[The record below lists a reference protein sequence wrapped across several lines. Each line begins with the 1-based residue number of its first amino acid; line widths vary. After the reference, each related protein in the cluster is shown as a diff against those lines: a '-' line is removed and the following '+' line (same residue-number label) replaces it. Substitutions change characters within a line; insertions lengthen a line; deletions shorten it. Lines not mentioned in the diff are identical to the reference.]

1 MQPERWMSID
11 PKEFPKVLTLY
22 LALSQYP
29 ILAPRVRELMR
40 QEIFERGVISPKD
53 FEAEVR
59 EKAIQSQLRE
69 GLTDPFAQEHPDV
82 WQQRVSIIRD
92 SLTDFY
98 FAYNLPYKD
107 FEQLL
112 KDTLAGRMS
121 AQEVVLSLHPEL
133 APWDMLFAQGEAYEA
148 LPADE
153 RVRVEH
159 HLKEIKVVLI
169 KAMISDH
176 LAYLGIAKE
185 WFDIADLK
193 AILERRIGR
202 GKIGGKAA
210 GVMLAQCVL
219 RKSAAPE
226 LLERIHVPRSRFLG
240 ADLFYQFNQLN
251 GLHVFANQKY
261 KPEDEIRADYPEIV
275 RSFREGDF
283 PEDILD
289 QLQGLL
295 DQAGDIPLIVRSSS
309 LLEDSFG
316 TSFAGKYE
324 SYFCPNQGSPKE
336 NLTRLQDAIKKVY
349 ASVYNPEVL
358 LYRRKVD
365 LLDYDE
371 RMAVLIQ
378 ATQGRRVG
386 AYFLPD
392 AAGVAFS
399 RNQFRWSPRIDRD
412 AGFLRMVW
420 GLGTRAVDQVGS
432 DYPRLVALSHPD
444 LRPESSPRE
453 IHRYSQSEVDLIDLD
468 RNAFRSLPV
477 SKCIGPQTPYLRYIA
492 QLYEQ
497 GNLQDLLSVPLD
509 PESRD
514 LVITFDGLLRR
525 TDVPHVL
532 RRMLS
537 TLEEAYRS
545 PVDTEFALIL
555 EDDSNGPRAHISLL
569 QCRPQSHLR
578 SERVEIPDDIAS
590 NQEIFRTHLMVPD
603 GIVKNI
609 RYLIYVIPHSYREL
623 QPTAQKHQLARLIGR
638 LNKVLADEAF
648 ILLGPGRWGSRN
660 PETGIPVTFADI
672 YHARAL
678 IEIADQEHK
687 AEPSYGTHFFQ
698 DLVEANIF
706 PLALSLEDPRV
717 NFNQL
722 FFGQS
727 QNALISLLPGE
738 AEWEPTIRVIDVPGA
753 SGGMMVELVMD
764 SDAGEALAYLK
775 PPAR

>member
-1 MQPERWMSID
+1 MSID
-11 PKEFPKVLTLY
+11 PNEFPKVLTLY

-29 ILAPRVRELMR
+29 TLAPRVRELMR
-40 QEIFERGVISPKD
+40 QEIFERGVISHKD

-82 WQQRVSIIRD
+82 WQQRVSIVRD
-92 SLTDFY
+92 NLTDFY
-98 FAYNLPYKD
+98 FAYNLPYED
-107 FEQLL
+107 FERLL
-112 KDTLAGRMS
+112 KDTLAGRMPG
-121 AQEVVLSLHPEL
+121 QDLVLTLHPEL

-148 LPADE
+148 LPTEE
-153 RVRVEH
+153 RTRVEH

-169 KAMISDH
+169 KTMISDH

-185 WFDIADLK
+185 WFDISDLK

-219 RKSAAPE
+219 RKSAEPD
-226 LLERIHVPRSRFLG
+226 LLERIHIPRSWFLG

-261 KPEDEIRADYPEIV
+261 KPEDDVRTDYPEIV
-275 RSFREGDF
+275 RAFQHGRF
-283 PEDILD
+283 PEDIIE

-295 DQAGDIPLIVRSSS
+295 DQAQKGPLIVRSSS

-324 SYFCPNQGSPKE
+324 SYFCPNQGFPEE
-336 NLTRLQDAIKKVY
+336 NLAQLLDAIKKVY
-349 ASVYNPEVL
+349 ASVYNPDVL
-358 LYRRKVD
+358 LYRRKVE

-378 ATQGRRVG
+378 MTQGRRVG
-386 AYFLPD
+386 KYFLPD

-444 LRPESSPRE
+444 LRPESSPRD

-468 RNAFRSLPV
+468 LNIFRSLPV
-477 SKCIGPQTPYLRYIA
+477 ESCIGPQTPYLRYIA

-497 GNLQDLLSVPLD
+497 GDLQDLLSVPLG
-509 PESRD
+509 PAQRD

-525 TDVPHVL
+525 TDFPHQM
-532 RRMLS
+532 RRMLG
-537 TLEEAYRS
+537 TLEDAYNS
-545 PVDTEFALIL
+545 PVDTEFALSL
-555 EDDSNGPRAHISLL
+555 EDGPDGAPMARISLL

-578 SERVEIPDDIAS
+578 SERVELPGDIPA
-590 NQEIFRTHLMVPD
+590 ERKIFRTRLMVPD

-609 RYLIYVIPHSYREL
+609 RYAVYIDPHAYREL
-623 QPTAQKHQLARLIGR
+623 SPISQKLALARVVGR
-638 LNKVLADEAF
+638 INNRLKDERF

-660 PETGIPVTFADI
+660 PDIGIPITFADV
-672 YHARAL
+672 YHAQAL
-678 IEIADQEHK
+678 IEIADREHK

-698 DLVEANIF
+698 DLVEANIY
-706 PLALSLEDPRV
+706 PLALSLQESETVFQQD
-717 NFNQL
+717 
-722 FFGQS
+722 FFTD
-727 QNALISLLPGE
+727 NRNSLLDLLPSEGE
-738 AEWEPTIRVIDVPGA
+738 WQESLRVIDIPSVRN
-753 SGGMMVELVMD
+753 GMILEVAMD
-764 SDAGEALAYLK
+764 GDVGEALAYLK
-775 PPAR
+775 PPGKGS

>member
-1 MQPERWMSID
+1 
-11 PKEFPKVLTLY
+11 
-22 LALSQYP
+22 
-29 ILAPRVRELMR
+29 
-40 QEIFERGVISPKD
+40 
-53 FEAEVR
+53 
-59 EKAIQSQLRE
+59 
-69 GLTDPFAQEHPDV
+69 
-82 WQQRVSIIRD
+82 
-92 SLTDFY
+92 
-98 FAYNLPYKD
+98 
-107 FEQLL
+107 
-112 KDTLAGRMS
+112 
-121 AQEVVLSLHPEL
+121 
-133 APWDMLFAQGEAYEA
+133 
-148 LPADE
+148 
-153 RVRVEH
+153 
-159 HLKEIKVVLI
+159 
-169 KAMISDH
+169 AMISDH

-185 WFDIADLK
+185 WFDITDLK
-193 AILERRIGR
+193 AILDRRIGR

-226 LLERIHVPRSRFLG
+226 LLERIHIPRSWFLG

-275 RSFREGDF
+275 RSFQEGHF
-283 PEDILD
+283 PEDILER
-289 QLQGLL
+289 LQGLL
-295 DQAGDIPLIVRSSS
+295 DRAGDIPLIVRSSS

-324 SYFCPNQGSPKE
+324 SYFCPNQGSPEE
-336 NLTRLQDAIKKVY
+336 NLTQLRDAIKKVY
-349 ASVYNPEVL
+349 ASVYNPDVI
-358 LYRRKVD
+358 LYRRKVE

-444 LRPESSPRE
+444 LRPENSPRE

-477 SKCIGPQTPYLRYIA
+477 SNCIGPQTPYLRYIA

-497 GNLQDLLSVPLD
+497 GDLQDLLSVPLG
-509 PESRD
+509 PAQRD

-525 TDVPHVL
+525 TDFPDVM
-532 RRMLS
+532 RQMLE
-537 TLEEAYRS
+537 TLEHAYSS

-555 EDDSNGPRAHISLL
+555 EDESSIPQARISLL
-569 QCRPQSHLR
+569 QCRPQSHLQ
-578 SERVEIPDDIAS
+578 SERVELPIDINADW
-590 NQEIFRTHLMVPD
+590 EIFRTRLMVPD
-603 GIVKNI
+603 GIVKHI
-609 RYLIYVIPHSYREL
+609 RYLIYVVPHSYREL
-623 QPTAQKHQLARLIGR
+623 QPIAKKHELARLIGR
-638 LNKVLADEAF
+638 LNAKLADEIF

-660 PETGIPVTFADI
+660 PDIGIPVTFADI

-706 PLALSLEDPRV
+706 PLALPLEDPRV
-717 NFNQL
+717 TFQRDY
-722 FFGQS
+722 FERS
-727 QNALISLLPGE
+727 RNALINLLPDA
-738 AEWEPTIRVIDVPGA
+738 AEWEASIHVIDVPQESEGNL
-753 SGGMMVELVMD
+753 VELVMD
-764 SDAGEALAYLK
+764 GDAGEALAYLK

>member
-1 MQPERWMSID
+1 MSLD
-11 PKEFPKVLTLY
+11 PHEFPKVLTLY

-29 ILAPRVRELMR
+29 ILAPRVRESMR
-40 QEIFERGVISPKD
+40 QEIFERGVITRKN

-82 WQQRVSIIRD
+82 WQQRISIIRD
-92 SLTDFY
+92 NLTDFY
-98 FAYNLPYKD
+98 FAYNLPYED

-112 KDTLAGRMS
+112 KDTLAGRMP
-121 AQEVVLSLHPEL
+121 AQDVVLTLHPEL
-133 APWDMLFAQGEAYEA
+133 APWDMLFAQGESYEA
-148 LPADE
+148 LPSDE
-153 RVRVEH
+153 RSRIEH

-210 GVMLAQCVL
+210 GVMLAQTIL
-219 RKSAAPE
+219 RKSAEPD
-226 LLERIHVPRSRFLG
+226 LLQRIHIPRSWFLG

-251 GLHVFANQKY
+251 GLQVFANQKY
-261 KPEDEIRADYPEIV
+261 KPEGEIQADYPEIV
-275 RSFREGDF
+275 HSFQEGHF
-283 PEDILD
+283 PQDIID
-289 QLQGLL
+289 QLRALL
-295 DQAGDIPLIVRSSS
+295 VQAADIPLVVRSSS

-316 TSFAGKYE
+316 TSFAGKYD
-324 SYFCPNQGSPKE
+324 SYFCPNQGSLEK
-336 NLTRLQDAIKKVY
+336 NLDQLLDAIKKVY
-349 ASVYNPEVL
+349 ASVYNSGVL
-358 LYRRKVD
+358 LYRRKVE

-420 GLGTRAVDQVGS
+420 GLGTRAVEQVGS

-444 LRPESSPRE
+444 LRPESSPRD
-453 IHRYSQSEVDLIDLD
+453 IHRYSQSEVDLIDLGQ
-468 RNAFRSLPV
+468 NAFRSLPV
-477 SKCIGPQTPYLRYIA
+477 ANCIGPQTPYLRFIA

-497 GNLQDLLSVPLD
+497 GDLQDLLSVPLGLAK
-509 PESRD
+509 RD

-525 TDVPHVL
+525 TDFPHVM
-532 RRMLS
+532 RRMLKA
-537 TLEEAYRS
+537 LEKAYNS
-545 PVDTEFALIL
+545 PVDTEFALYL
-555 EDDSNGPRAHISLL
+555 EDGEDGSPQARISLL

-578 SERVEIPDDIAS
+578 SERVEIPQDIQA
-590 NQEIFRTHLMVPD
+590 ERVLFRTQRMVPD
-603 GIVKNI
+603 GIVKNV
-609 RYLIYVIPHSYREL
+609 RFAIYVDPHAYRALE
-623 QPTAQKHQLARLIGR
+623 PVSQKLALARLIGR
-638 LNKVLADEAF
+638 LNSRLSEEPF

-660 PETGIPVTFADI
+660 PDIGIPVTFADV
-672 YHARAL
+672 YHAQSL
-678 IEIADQEHK
+678 IEIADQEHQ

-706 PLALSLEDPRV
+706 PLALPLEEPEA
-717 NFNQL
+717 FLNQE
-722 FFGQS
+722 FFQRNR
-727 QNALISLLPGE
+727 NALLDLLPEE
-738 AEWEPTIRVIDVPGA
+738 AEWEPVVRVVDIPAAED
-753 SGGMMVELVMD
+753 GMVLELLMD
-764 SDAGEALAYLK
+764 GETGVALAYLK
-775 PPAR
+775 AQAN

>member
-1 MQPERWMSID
+1 MSLD
-11 PKEFPKVLTLY
+11 PNEFPKVLTLY

-40 QEIFERGVISPKD
+40 HEIFERGVIARTD

-69 GLTDPFAQEHPDV
+69 GLSDPFAQEHPDV
-82 WQQRVSIIRD
+82 WQERVSIIRD
-92 SLTDFY
+92 NLTDFY
-98 FAYNLPYKD
+98 FAYNLPYED

-112 KDTLAGRMS
+112 RDTLAGRMP
-121 AQEVVLSLHPEL
+121 AQDVVLSLHPEL
-133 APWDMLFAQGEAYEA
+133 APWDMLFAQGEGYEA
-148 LPADE
+148 LPAEE

-193 AILERRIGR
+193 AVLELRIGR

-219 RKSAAPE
+219 RKSAAAD
-226 LLERIHVPRSRFLG
+226 LFERIHIPRSWFLG

-251 GLHVFANQKY
+251 GLHIFANQKY
-261 KPEDEIRADYPEIV
+261 KPEDEIRTDYPEII
-275 RSFREGDF
+275 RSFQEGHF
-283 PEDILD
+283 PEDIVE
-289 QLQGLL
+289 QLKGLL
-295 DQAGDIPLIVRSSS
+295 EQASGTPLIVRSSS

-324 SYFCPNQGSPKE
+324 SYFCPNQGSPEE
-336 NLTRLQDAIKKVY
+336 NLSQLLGAIKKVY
-349 ASVYNPEVL
+349 ASVYNPDVL
-358 LYRRKVD
+358 LYRRKVE

-399 RNQFRWSPRIDRD
+399 RNQFRWNPRIDRD

-444 LRPESSPRE
+444 LRPESSPRD
-453 IHRYSQSEVDLIDLD
+453 IHRYSQTEVDLIDLD
-468 RNAFRSLPV
+468 RNSFRSLPV
-477 SKCIGPQTPYLRYIA
+477 TSCIGPQTPYLRFIA

-497 GNLQDLLSVPLD
+497 GDLQDLLSVPLG
-509 PESRD
+509 PAQRD

-525 TDVPHVL
+525 TDFPRVM
-532 RRMLS
+532 RRMLQ
-537 TLEEAYRS
+537 TLENAYNS
-545 PVDTEFALIL
+545 PVDTEFALYL
-555 EDDSNGPRAHISLL
+555 EDSDGMPRARISLL

-578 SERVEIPDDIAS
+578 SERVEIPDDIPPDRK
-590 NQEIFRTHLMVPD
+590 IFRIRRMVPD

-609 RYLIYVIPHSYREL
+609 RFAIYVVPHAYREL
-623 QPTAQKHQLARLIGR
+623 EPVAQKLALARLIGR
-638 LNKVLADEAF
+638 INNRLNGESF

-660 PETGIPVTFADI
+660 PDIGIPVTFADV
-672 YHARAL
+672 YRAQAL

-706 PLALSLEDPRV
+706 PLALSLEDPEV
-717 NFNQL
+717 KFNAV
-722 FFGQS
+722 FFEQS
-727 QNALISLLPGE
+727 RNALLDLLPDETG
-738 AEWEPTIRVIDVPGA
+738 WEESVRVIDIPAV
-753 SGGMMVELVMD
+753 SRGMVLELVMD
-764 SDAGEALAYLK
+764 GDLGEALAFLK
-775 PPAR
+775 LPAKQ